1 MCLIYFF
8 TMKLIYTEARIDEK
22 QVDLEFTTL
31 SDFTVQGDISYRMW
45 NKFKEENE

>member
-1 MCLIYFF
+1 
-8 TMKLIYTEARIDEK
+8 MKLIYTEARIDEK